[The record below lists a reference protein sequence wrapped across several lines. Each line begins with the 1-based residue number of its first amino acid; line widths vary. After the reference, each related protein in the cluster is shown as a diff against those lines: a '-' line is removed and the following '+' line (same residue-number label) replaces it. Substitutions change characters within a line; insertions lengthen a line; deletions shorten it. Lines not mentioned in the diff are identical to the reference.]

1 LIVAYQVNFLVTH
14 GEKMSNIKNCNEN
27 DFENDVLK
35 KDIPVLVD
43 FWAEWCGPCKML
55 SPILEE
61 VSQELNEK
69 LKIVKINL
77 DENQDLA
84 MKYSVRSIPTLLL
97 FRNGELIDSKIGL
110 SPKDDIISWIN
121 SKI

>member
-1 LIVAYQVNFLVTH
+1 
-14 GEKMSNIKNCNEN
+14 MSKIKNCNEQ
-27 DFENDVLK
+27 DFENEVINGDVP
-35 KDIPVLVD
+35 ILVD

-55 SPILEE
+55 SPILEDVLE
-61 VSQELNEK
+61 ELKEK
-69 LKIVKINL
+69 IKVVKVNL

-84 MKYSVRSIPTLLL
+84 IKYSVRSIPSLLL
-97 FRNGELIDSKIGL
+97 FSKGELIDTKIGL

>member
-1 LIVAYQVNFLVTH
+1 
-14 GEKMSNIKNCNEN
+14 MSIIKNCNEQ
-27 DFENDVLK
+27 DFEIEVLK
-35 KDIPVLVD
+35 ETSPVVVD

-61 VSQELNEK
+61 VSMEMREK
-69 LKIVKINL
+69 VKIVKVNL

-97 FRNGELIDSKIGL
+97 FSEGELIDAKIGL

-121 SKI
+121 SKV

>member
-1 LIVAYQVNFLVTH
+1 M
-14 GEKMSNIKNCNEN
+14 EIKCQKIINCNEQ
-27 DFENDVLK
+27 DFENEVINGDVP
-35 KDIPVLVD
+35 ILVD

-55 SPILEE
+55 SPILEDVLE
-61 VSQELNEK
+61 ELKEK
-69 LKIVKINL
+69 IKVVKVNL

-84 MKYSVRSIPTLLL
+84 IKYSVRSIPSLLL
-97 FRNGELIDSKIGL
+97 FSKGELIDTKIGL

>member
-1 LIVAYQVNFLVTH
+1 MATNKTNDQNF
-14 GEKMSNIKNCNEN
+14 KA
-27 DFENDVLK
+27 DVL
-35 KDIPVLVD
+35 DSNEPVLVD

-55 SPILEE
+55 SPILEDVLE
-61 VSQELNEK
+61 ELKEK
-69 LKIVKINL
+69 IKVVKVNL

-84 MKYSVRSIPTLLL
+84 IKYSVRSIPSLLL
-97 FRNGELIDSKIGL
+97 FSKGELIDTKIGL

>member
-1 LIVAYQVNFLVTH
+1 
-14 GEKMSNIKNCNEN
+14 MSKIINCNEQ
-27 DFENDVLK
+27 DFENEVING
-35 KDIPVLVD
+35 DIPVLVD

-55 SPILEE
+55 SPILEDVLE
-61 VSQELNEK
+61 ELKEK
-69 LKIVKINL
+69 IKVVKVNL

-84 MKYSVRSIPTLLL
+84 IKYSVRSIPSLLL
-97 FRNGELIDSKIGL
+97 FSKGELIDTKIGL